1 MTNDPRP
8 LYTRTAAQFAGLLGT
23 VAPEELALPTPCAEY
38 DVRQLISHV
47 VGVTH
52 RFAVVGEGGD
62 GMAVSLRA
70 DGGTD
75 DGWSAAFED
84 ALHRATA
91 AWADDTKLAGEYTV
105 PWGRVPGGAVVG
117 GYVMETLAHTWDLS
131 RALGHRKPLDEELAL
146 IVLPLAHQA
155 LPADRRGEEVPFA
168 AVREAPADADAYDRL
183 AAWLGRDV

>member
-8 LYTRTAAQFAGLLGT
+8 LYARTAAQFAGLLGT
-23 VAPEELALPTPCAEY
+23 VAPEELTLPTPCAEY

-47 VGVTH
+47 VGVTR

-62 GMAVSLRA
+62 GMAVPTHA
-70 DGGTD
+70 DGVAD
-75 DGWSAAFED
+75 DGWSAAFAD
-84 ALHRATA
+84 VLQQATA
-91 AWADDTKLAGEYTV
+91 AWADDAKLAGEYTV

-117 GYVMETLAHTWDLS
+117 GYVMETLTHTWDLS

-146 IVLPLAHQA
+146 VVLPLAHQA
-155 LPADRRGEEVPFA
+155 LPADRRGGEVPFA
-168 AVREAPADADAYDRL
+168 AVREAPADSDAYDRL